1 MLSTSLFW
9 LKLLPFLQFILQI
22 SGLSSLTRII
32 TWPFCIANS
41 FAVSV
46 QSRLSVSMVSFL
58 TQSVIGLALRKAQEA
73 LIPRGLVKP
82 LGSDLL
88 RIFWDIP
95 SCSRKNDLLRAAW
108 RWLPYL
114 ARAHLIAFL
123 LWVLKSASTMS
134 WWTDCTI
141 RVLTESLDQKAE
153 KKYQHKTQLKSG
165 NFLQKQSEE
174 PGTQDVVSPAKPV
187 LPPAIRIPYISLS
200 TSPPIVD
207 GDQSSESSS
216 ASTSTTALLTETSSE
231 FTPFVSFLP
240 DHRLSTDFSDTIC
253 DSSHVLTFMDS
264 MQDDPFCSFDCN
276 DAFMSY
282 LSLHE
287 VSGKSTYGLIY
298 RGTGYRNEQFAVK
311 IVKRDGISDHDSA
324 FVHEI
329 AALERV
335 GNSDWAPRLRYWQ
348 CSKEYLLIAMVNRF
362 ASLCMIIDSAGLL

>member
-9 LKLLPFLQFILQI
+9 LELFPFLQFILRI
-22 SGLSSLTRII
+22 FGLSSLTRII
-32 TWPFCIANS
+32 TWPFCIVNNL
-41 FAVSV
+41 AVSL
-46 QSRLSVSMVSFL
+46 QSRLSVSMVSLL

-73 LIPRGLVKP
+73 LTPRGLVKL

-88 RIFWDIP
+88 HIFWDIP

-108 RWLPYL
+108 RWLPHL
-114 ARAHLIAFL
+114 VRAHLIAFL
-123 LWVLKSASTMS
+123 LWVSKSASTMN

-141 RVLTESLDQKAE
+141 HVLIESLDQKAE
-153 KKYQHKTQLKSG
+153 KKYQRKTRSELRKFS
-165 NFLQKQSEE
+165 QKQL
-174 PGTQDVVSPAKPV
+174 GTRDVVSKTVP
-187 LPPAIRIPYISLS
+187 PPAIRIPSISLP
-200 TSPPIVD
+200 TSPSTVD
-207 GDQSSESSS
+207 GDQSNGSSS

-231 FTPFVSFLP
+231 FAPFVSFLP
-240 DHRLSTDFSDTIC
+240 DYRLSRDISDTIC

-264 MQDDPFCSFDCN
+264 TRDDLLCSFDCN

-287 VSGKSTYGLIY
+287 VSGKSTYGFIY
-298 RGTGYRNEQFAVK
+298 RGTGYRDEQFAVK

-324 FVHEI
+324 FAHEI

-348 CSKEYLLIAMVNRF
+348 CSKEYLLIAMVNCL
-362 ASLCMIIDSAGLL
+362 ASLCMTID